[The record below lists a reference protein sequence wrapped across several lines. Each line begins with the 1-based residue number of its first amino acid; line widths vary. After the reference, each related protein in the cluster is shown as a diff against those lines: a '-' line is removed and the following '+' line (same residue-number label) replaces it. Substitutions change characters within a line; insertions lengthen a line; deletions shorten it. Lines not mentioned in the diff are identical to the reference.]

1 MTVILIDEL
10 KYKINQLK
18 EELIQIVR
26 TTGLNSHETIYCSQ
40 TLDQYITIYQK
51 LSCEAKKNRNRL
63 LNTNKV
69 S

>member
-26 TTGLNSHETIYCSQ
+26 TTGLNSHETIDCSQ
-40 TLDQYITIYQK
+40 KLDQYITIYQK
-51 LSCEAKKNRNRL
+51 LSCEKKKNRNRL
-63 LNTNKV
+63 LNNNKV